1 MPTSHQDDDE
11 AMKSKALPRLPERQK
26 VRRSIRCAS
35 VILALHQC
43 LGGSR
48 HAQTKAT
55 ASKALKSGIAG
66 GGARSKRKSRHLL
79 FFFLEEV
86 VIGCD

>member
-11 AMKSKALPRLPERQK
+11 AMKSKALPQLPERQK
-26 VRRSIRCAS
+26 VRRSIILCAS

-55 ASKALKSGIAG
+55 ASKALKS
-66 GGARSKRKSRHLL
+66 RSKRKSRHLL